1 MNVKTNALLFLCL
14 FCLYSYAHG
23 SPLFDRRLSWSK
35 NFLKST
41 RDNPKPSTGT
51 SWSKN
56 FLKSTRDN
64 PKPSTGTS
72 WSKNFL
78 ASTKPASTNW
88 LSNSKGSSFS
98 SFKPFTPL
106 STTKN
111 AWSYKP
117 PSLTTTKNWLGNYKP
132 YLSTFKGTPR
142 TRNSYA
148 YLPKTSYASFARN
161 SAPAAAVR
169 SPSNSFLRM
178 YQKKQLGTSYAPI
191 ASSRPYVRRSR
202 YSQGTSRTRN
212 AQPFRPVRDAYGR
225 LSRWTDKQYA
235 SLEKGHNDGPQYM
248 PPTPGKGWQM
258 VASEAL
264 STGINHG
271 VNWAV
276 DKYVP
281 KNNFQRTY
289 PHYRKFTNKPFWWR
303 KQGPGF

>member
-1 MNVKTNALLFLCL
+1 MNVKMNAFLFLCL

-161 SAPAAAVR
+161 SVD
-169 SPSNSFLRM
+169 SIGPSFDAITEPNAKCANIMTGWAQCFFKWSKPGLR
-178 YQKKQLGTSYAPI
+178 Q
-191 ASSRPYVRRSR
+191 
-202 YSQGTSRTRN
+202 
-212 AQPFRPVRDAYGR
+212 QP
-225 LSRWTDKQYA
+225 
-235 SLEKGHNDGPQYM
+235 
-248 PPTPGKGWQM
+248 
-258 VASEAL
+258 SERVGA
-264 STGINHG
+264 
-271 VNWAV
+271 WAV
-276 DKYVP
+276 DV
-281 KNNFQRTY
+281 
-289 PHYRKFTNKPFWWR
+289 
-303 KQGPGF
+303 